1 MEYKIKPLNLEVNGV
16 EEVKFPDLKDRII
29 EMRGQVVEI
38 TLNGLENTRN
48 KRKKAI
54 KELEAKSKHEKAKIE
69 NIESFHPFV
78 KEMEEKDLHTV
89 WMYYQSKAIAKGCDE
104 EIDKLKGWIETD
116 DKELQEIYKQIPELN
131 PVLQEAKQ
139 IIDDA
144 K

>member
-16 EEVKFPDLKDRII
+16 DEVQFPDLKDRII

-38 TLNGLENTRN
+38 TLNGLENTQQQRQ
-48 KRKKAI
+48 KQI
-54 KELEAKSKHEKAKIE
+54 KELEAKAELENAKMV

-78 KEMEEKDLHTV
+78 KEMSEQDLHTAY
-89 WMYYQSKAIAKGCDE
+89 MYRQAQALKKGCE
-104 EIDKLKGWIETD
+104 EEVKKLKEWMESD
-116 DKELQEIYKQIPELN
+116 NKEIQEIYKQIPELN
-131 PVLQEAKQ
+131 PVLQEANK

>member
-54 KELEAKSKHEKAKIE
+54 KELEAKSKPHESI
-69 NIESFHPFV
+69 
-78 KEMEEKDLHTV
+78 
-89 WMYYQSKAIAKGCDE
+89 
-104 EIDKLKGWIETD
+104 
-116 DKELQEIYKQIPELN
+116 
-131 PVLQEAKQ
+131 
-139 IIDDA
+139 
-144 K
+144 